1 MSVAFL
7 DKRNVI
13 KMKIKTGVDIIE
25 IERIKEIIEST
36 ENEFCKRVYTEREI
50 EYCEKKK
57 AQKYQHY
64 SARFA
69 GKEAV
74 FKAISSILESKYDIT
89 WKDIEILNME
99 NGRPY
104 VKIPEKYRGEIE
116 DIDISISHCKKYA
129 VASVV
134 VIYK

>member
-1 MSVAFL
+1 
-7 DKRNVI
+7 
-13 KMKIKTGVDIIE
+13 MKIKTGVDIIE

-104 VKIPEKYRGEIE
+104 VKIPEKYMGEIE